1 MARLKKTKQT
11 KLRQLLN
18 EARANPLPLPKPVV
32 RMEDT
37 LDSEK
42 IRRLKPL
49 AWLIETQQYTLEE
62 TMTTA
67 LVYEER
73 KKRAKRAEEILQLI
87 KSRQQKRNGK

>member
-1 MARLKKTKQT
+1 MKETPKRKT

-18 EARANPLPLPKPVV
+18 EVKSPPKPVV

-87 KSRQQKRNGK
+87 RARQQERNGK